1 MSAMIVEDRGLD
13 GQAPGE
19 HLSGR
24 IKVFEFR
31 FTIDDAVENRRS
43 HLRILSVTVIA
54 NLNQEA
60 GPKCL
65 RQIISYVLHSE
76 DGELLP

>member
-13 GQAPGE
+13 GQVPGE

-43 HLRILSVTVIA
+43 HLRILSVTLIA
-54 NLNQEA
+54 KLNQEA
-60 GPKCL
+60 GLKCL
-65 RQIISYVLHSE
+65 RQIISCALHSK